1 MGYYKTIKGKK
12 FDKELLDMAE
22 EFVSGKGDGRISLA
36 EAKKLI
42 EAVKDGNEYT
52 DIEKRT
58 MEYIRNNY
66 TFTESADKW
75 FRTEI
80 RKWAAALAAAK
91 VSVKKTENKPASKK
105 KVISET
111 KKKESPGTKNE
122 ETIPLIED
130 IQTVQASEPQALHP
144 TSPAIA
150 ALSSAEPKA
159 EEKKRIPSWL
169 IFGLLAVCLGL
180 LIYGVRLSCSSS
192 KNADSA
198 ESRFED
204 PPEMKKTAQS
214 FSLEDIEKT
223 KFAFQKGKA
232 AISPESE
239 KALENIASVMKK
251 NSDIRLKITGHSC
264 DSGTKEKNK
273 VLSLERATL
282 AKDFLVKKGI
292 EEKRIVSEGK
302 GDSEPIS
309 SNETEEGRSKNRR
322 VEFKLLKAE

>member
-1 MGYYKTIKGKK
+1 MSYYKTIKGKK
-12 FDKELLDMAE
+12 YDKELLDMAE

-52 DIEKRT
+52 DVEKRT
-58 MEYIRNNY
+58 VEYIRNNY

-80 RKWAAALAAAK
+80 RKWAAGRAASK
-91 VSVKKTENKPASKK
+91 SSEKKAENSTASKK
-105 KVISET
+105 KTVSET

-130 IQTVQASEPQALHP
+130 IHTVQPPAHP

-150 ALSSAEPKA
+150 ALVYEEQKVSEKTKIPVWLVLVLSA
-159 EEKKRIPSWL
+159 L
-169 IFGLLAVCLGL
+169 CLGL
-180 LIYGVRLSCSSS
+180 LIYGVRLSCHSA
-192 KNADSA
+192 KNSDSA
-198 ESRFED
+198 ESRFEESSD
-204 PPEMKKTAQS
+204 VKKTAET
-214 FSLEDIEKT
+214 FSAEDIEKT
-223 KFAFQKGKA
+223 KFSFQKGKA
-232 AISPESE
+232 VISPDSE
-239 KALENIASVMKK
+239 KALEKIASVLKK
-251 NSDIRLKITGHSC
+251 NSDLKLKITGHSC

-292 EEKRIVSEGK
+292 EEKRIISEGK
-302 GDSEPIS
+302 GDSEPVS
-309 SNETEEGRSKNRR
+309 PNETEEGRSKNRR

>member
-1 MGYYKTIKGKK
+1 MSYYKTIKGKK
-12 FDKELLDMAE
+12 YDKELLDMAE

-52 DIEKRT
+52 DVEKRT
-58 MEYIRNNY
+58 VEYIRNNY

-80 RKWAAALAAAK
+80 RKWAAGK
-91 VSVKKTENKPASKK
+91 SSDKKTTAKK
-105 KVISET
+105 KTSSEP

-130 IQTVQASEPQALHP
+130 IHTVQPPAHP

-150 ALSSAEPKA
+150 ALVYEEQKVSEKA
-159 EEKKRIPSWL
+159 KIPVWL
-169 IFGLLAVCLGL
+169 IFGLAAVCIGL
-180 LIYGVRLSCSSS
+180 LIYGIRLSCSSVKKS
-192 KNADSA
+192 DSA
-198 ESRFED
+198 ESRFEES
-204 PPEMKKTAQS
+204 PGVKKTEES
-214 FSLEDIEKT
+214 FSAEDIEKT
-223 KFAFQKGKA
+223 KFSFQKGKA
-232 AISPESE
+232 VISPDSE
-239 KALENIASVMKK
+239 KALEKIASILKK
-251 NSDIRLKITGHSC
+251 NSDLKLKITGHSC

-292 EEKRIVSEGK
+292 EEKRILSEGK
-302 GDSEPIS
+302 GDSEPVS
-309 SNETEEGRSKNRR
+309 SNETEEGRS
-322 VEFKLLKAE
+322 